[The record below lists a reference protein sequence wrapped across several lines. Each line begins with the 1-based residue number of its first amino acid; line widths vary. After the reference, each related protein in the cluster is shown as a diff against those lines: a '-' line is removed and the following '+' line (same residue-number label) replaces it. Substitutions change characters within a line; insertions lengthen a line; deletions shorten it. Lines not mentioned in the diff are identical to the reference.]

1 MSSSIRSGKIPYPL
15 EQFEVVGRG
24 ENYRPLDNAI
34 VVDAG
39 WNTDSTLSCAV
50 LMKVSSKLK
59 SVRIIAEFRAY
70 VQTRWEGLSTLA
82 TQRESPAHK
91 VSLSGRVFQQMVQVV
106 YDSKDPISPNAN
118 GNPLHYPFRFV
129 LPRNNLPPTYD
140 AIEGAI
146 QYYVKVSILFQE
158 PMKLLKTSYEMEVP
172 VIIGMPESA
181 KVKLLTSPSQLI
193 HPIEGSDT
201 KLGCTIHFPKRIVQ
215 LGETI
220 DVNIAITSTPGDT
233 RLRSMNVSMRPVFA
247 YLSNQ
252 QHLTQAR
259 GAHGPVTR
267 PLCEITESFPL
278 IKIGGDGGMEP
289 IMRNIP
295 LFVDPEIAMPSFE
308 SPLISVK
315 TIFRLQIT
323 LDDSET
329 PNVAWEVPIVVLAPI
344 KGSLPSSVSTRHLQ
358 RSRSQGNVA
367 GIAGGNILRGPRDSR
382 QMSSGTQRQKR
393 SDSLSAR
400 RFNGAQPPTPVL
412 ANGGGSSIV
421 TPSTASFSGSN
432 ASPSTS
438 FLGTPSTELYPQK
451 FQHQHA
457 AYYSV
462 DHFAVGSSPQPSY
475 QFPPN
480 PQQFQQPQYHNASTH
495 TNHHHSYAAPSQK
508 QQQQHQYSPIVQR
521 SQTVSSPR
529 LNRTEASGIGLGFV
543 QAYDANEDPINAAL
557 GGFGGV
563 NVGYEEYP
571 VRRLATREQQA
582 QRTTTEK
589 KFHKRQELDGF
600 MAEMQDMQSAVQGV
614 RLSGE

>member
-1 MSSSIRSGKIPYPL
+1 MTSSIRSGKIPYPL

-24 ENYRPLDNAI
+24 ENHRPLDNSI

-82 TQRESPAHK
+82 TERESPGHK
-91 VSLSGRVFQQMVQVV
+91 VSLSGRVFQQMVQGV
-106 YDSKDPISPNAN
+106 YDSEVPINPNSN

-146 QYYVKVSILFQE
+146 QYYIKVSILFQE

-172 VIIGMPESA
+172 VIIGMPESV
-181 KVKLLTSPSQLI
+181 KIKLLTSPSQLI

-201 KLGCTIHFPKRIVQ
+201 KLGCTVHFPKRIVQ

-220 DVNIAITSTPGDT
+220 EVNIAITSTPGDT
-233 RLRSMNVSMRPVFA
+233 RLRSMNVSMQPVFT

-259 GAHGPVTR
+259 GAQGPVPR
-267 PLCEITESFPL
+267 PLCEITESFPF
-278 IKIGGDGGMEP
+278 IKVGGDGGMEP
-289 IMRNIP
+289 VMRNIP
-295 LFVDPEIAMPSFE
+295 LFVDPEIAVPSFE
-308 SPLISVK
+308 APLISVK

-329 PNVAWEVPIVVLAPI
+329 PNVAWEVPIVVLAPV
-344 KGSLPSSVSTRHLQ
+344 KGSLPSPVSTRHLQ

-367 GIAGGNILRGPRDSR
+367 GIAGNILHSR
-382 QMSSGTQRQKR
+382 HMSSGTQRQKR

-400 RFNGAQPPTPVL
+400 RFNGGQPPTPVL
-412 ANGGGSSIV
+412 ASVAV
-421 TPSTASFSGSN
+421 TPSPASFCGSN

-438 FLGTPSTELYPQK
+438 FLGSPSTDLYPQQY
-451 FQHQHA
+451 QHQHA
-457 AYYSV
+457 IYYATDYLS
-462 DHFAVGSSPQPSY
+462 GSSY

-480 PQQFQQPQYHNASTH
+480 PQFQHPQYHKTPTH

-508 QQQQHQYSPIVQR
+508 QQQYSPIVRR

-529 LNRTEASGIGLGFV
+529 LNRRPSNNAEASGISP
-543 QAYDANEDPINAAL
+543 DAHEDPINTAL

-571 VRRLATREQQA
+571 VRSRPTTREQHV
-582 QRTTTEK
+582 QRAPTEK
-589 KFHKRQELDGF
+589 KFQKRQELDGF